1 MGQSASSRADND
13 RLFRA
18 AAELYSIDPDL
29 LAAIAT
35 VESGNNSGA
44 VSPKGAQ
51 GLMQLMP
58 ATANRFRV
66 HDPFDPVSNT
76 LGAVRFINFLRQYRV
91 AGGDG
96 APLSLPEM
104 LAAYNAGEGAVDKYG
119 GVPPYPETQ
128 LYVRKVLVAYLFG
141 NSHSP
146 LAQRLGAELPNAY
159 DLPVAA
165 GIAAILGHVF
175 PVWLGFRGG
184 KGVASGLGVF
194 LALSPAAAGCA
205 FAIFL
210 VIFLITRYVSLASIV
225 GSAFFP
231 FFGFYFVPVRTPI
244 VIAGFLF
251 IPILVI
257 FKHHENIRR
266 LLAGTE
272 NRFGK
277 KKGGR

>member
-1 MGQSASSRADND
+1 MGVRTTIVATALSFALVCATSARAQMGQSASSRADND

-141 NSHSP
+141 NSRSP
-146 LAQRLGAELPNAY
+146 LAQRLGAR
-159 DLPVAA
+159 PVAPLDSPA
-165 GIAAILGHVF
+165 IAARPKSATGHAQPIAQKNPPIDLLDKLTDIQRARQVE
-175 PVWLGFRGG
+175 LSRQQQT
-184 KGVASGLGVF
+184 AS
-194 LALSPAAAGCA
+194 
-205 FAIFL
+205 
-210 VIFLITRYVSLASIV
+210 RV
-225 GSAFFP
+225 GEP
-231 FFGFYFVPVRTPI
+231 DGPR
-244 VIAGFLF
+244 
-251 IPILVI
+251 
-257 FKHHENIRR
+257 
-266 LLAGTE
+266 
-272 NRFGK
+272 
-277 KKGGR
+277 